1 MQRVDQ
7 TVQDSSDI
15 TVAAF
20 ARVGVPFVVQHSP
33 SQDGRKGWPTPIAV
47 LVRVLHA
54 WWRRQVHRR
63 ELAETRSRDLS
74 DPTMQSNPVIDECC
88 AKNRPERPNP
98 GQCAAADGAERVA
111 DSPWILF

>member
-1 MQRVDQ
+1 MQRADQ

-15 TVAAF
+15 TVAEF
-20 ARVGVPFVVQHSP
+20 ARDGVPFVVQNSP

-47 LVRVLHA
+47 LVRALHA
-54 WWRRQVHRR
+54 WWQRQVRRR

-74 DPTMQSNPVIDECC
+74 DPTVQSSPIIDECC
-88 AKNRPERPNP
+88 AKTRSERPNP
-98 GQCAAADGAERVA
+98 GQCAAADGAKRVA